1 MSDDFVTPPSITPA
15 SEPGG
20 LSQAE
25 RFVDAF
31 IAPTKTFQD
40 ILRNASWWLPCIL
53 MIVFSCASNFVVDK
67 QVGFERVYE
76 NQLHN
81 TPKQED
87 QLNQLPPDQ
96 KAQRINMG
104 VKITKYVTFAVPV
117 FLIVGFAFYALI
129 LWGSFNFGLGAKTTF
144 NQVMAVCFYASLPY
158 LLLNLITIV
167 MLYFGANTEAFDI
180 KNPAGT
186 NLAYYLPDAS
196 PVVRALANRLD
207 IIQLWTLA
215 LVVLGMATISKKT
228 VMQSAMIVCAFWLV
242 VTLIGVGAAAATS

>member
-1 MSDDFVTPPSITPA
+1 MSDFATTSNSMTVTD
-15 SEPGG
+15 PGG
-20 LSQAE
+20 LSQAA
-25 RFVDAF
+25 RFADAF
-31 IAPTKTFQD
+31 VAPTKTFQD
-40 ILRNASWWLPCIL
+40 ILRSASWWLPCIL
-53 MIVFSCASNFVVDK
+53 MIVFSCASNVVVDR
-67 QVGFERVYE
+67 QVGFDRVYE

-96 KAQRINMG
+96 KARRIKMG
-104 VKITKYVTFAVPV
+104 GTITRGVTYAVPV

-129 LWGSFNFGLGAKTTF
+129 LWASFNFGLGAKTTF

-158 LLLNLITIV
+158 LILNIITIV

-207 IIQLWTLA
+207 IIQLWTLV

-228 VMQSAMIVCAFWLV
+228 ITQSAMIVCGFWLV
-242 VTLIGVGAAAATS
+242 VTLITVGVAAATS